1 LENKKAN
8 KSELLSLKDIRD
20 TLNKHDDEIAK
31 LKSSKGGNQ
40 GISPEMINN
49 INNKIAG
56 LENRVNGIM
65 GDTRIND
72 LNDKFTNLSEELKR
86 FQNDVL
92 KWLKDM
98 QDMINSK
105 ADIDQLMQL

>member
-1 LENKKAN
+1 
-8 KSELLSLKDIRD
+8 
-20 TLNKHDDEIAK
+20 
-31 LKSSKGGNQ
+31 
-40 GISPEMINN
+40 MINN

-105 ADIDQLMQL
+105 ADIDQLMQLQ